1 MGAGPVVIP
10 VLSTG
15 SGITAPPRG
24 RAFKPKGRSL
34 LKLRAR
40 AGGWGYIKAETIKNK
55 EKNNNNN
62 KERG

>member
-1 MGAGPVVIP
+1 MVP
-10 VLSTG
+10 VLSKG

-24 RAFKPKGRSL
+24 RAFKPKERSL

-40 AGGWGYIKAETIKNK
+40 AGGWEYIKAKTIR
-55 EKNNNNN
+55 N